1 MQPISPAS
9 FVEPHGADGGSAHA
23 QGPSSVDACGI
34 QDSRSE
40 RGADIELGA
49 QPVKDTKDQTCKRI
63 CMFMF
68 KGGVYKTSTSIHAA
82 AALAGVSFN

>member
-1 MQPISPAS
+1 MKLISPPSTAES
-9 FVEPHGADGGSAHA
+9 SAADGGSARGA
-23 QGPSSVDACGI
+23 GSRSVEACGA
-34 QDSRSE
+34 QDSESTREGGSAA
-40 RGADIELGA
+40 GALPAEEHS
-49 QPVKDTKDQTCKRI
+49 KKCKRI